1 MNILI
6 LLNTEDCL
14 EVFLILLIKVWY
26 RDMYRI
32 VNGVSRYVSY
42 REVVYRCIPSHMHIS
57 TRYDINAYKIVMLLK
72 SFTGHLQKSFLY
84 ELKN

>member
-26 RDMYRI
+26 HDTYRI
-32 VNGVSRYVSY
+32 VYDVSRYVSY
-42 REVVYRCIPSHMHIS
+42 REVVNRCIPNNNM
-57 TRYDINAYKIVMLLK
+57 YVKWIVMQNEGEVCNK
-72 SFTGHLQKSFLY
+72 EGF
-84 ELKN
+84 